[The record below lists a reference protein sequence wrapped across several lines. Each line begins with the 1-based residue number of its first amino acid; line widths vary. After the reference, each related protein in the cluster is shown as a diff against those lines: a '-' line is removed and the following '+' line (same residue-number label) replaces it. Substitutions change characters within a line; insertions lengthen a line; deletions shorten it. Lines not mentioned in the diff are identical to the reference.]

1 MMLVILFNK
10 ILVAM
15 DESNPSKIAL
25 DYAVNLALDQN
36 AELYVLSV
44 VPQLHPILFNYD
56 QLEFAPDMQE
66 EIIASYEK
74 LARAGGFNNSV

>member
-25 DYAVNLALDQN
+25 DYAVNLAL
-36 AELYVLSV
+36 
-44 VPQLHPILFNYD
+44 
-56 QLEFAPDMQE
+56 
-66 EIIASYEK
+66 
-74 LARAGGFNNSV
+74 